1 MGLISYIVQ
10 RVDIRLAIRPITI
23 PHIRH
28 QLYHPFISIMAQL
41 PRLQTPTD
49 KELLL
54 VLEWTAHAQ
63 DPSGTQPPPRTQQEI
78 EESIANDEFEDF
90 SDASSMGSAG
100 DIVEVDPD
108 FDTERFL
115 YRSGS
120 ILSSP

>member
-1 MGLISYIVQ
+1 
-10 RVDIRLAIRPITI
+10 
-23 PHIRH
+23 
-28 QLYHPFISIMAQL
+28 MAQL

-63 DPSGTQPPPRTQQEI
+63 DPSGNQPPPRTQQEI

-115 YRSGS
+115 YRSESNAQVSTAAEVSDVFRQPVSLTGTMGYLCPS
-120 ILSSP
+120 G